1 MCGIGG
7 LLRLDQGIKDEHIRL
22 IEQLKHRGPD
32 GNNFY
37 LDEEQNIALVHSRL
51 SIIDLKG
58 GLQPMS
64 NTSKRKWITYN
75 GELYNFQSIK
85 EELKRDGY
93 AFSTSSDT
101 EVILA
106 AYEKWG
112 KDCVCKFRGMFAFC
126 ILDYDKRELFLARDH
141 FGIKPLYY
149 YLDNKVFAFSSELY
163 GLTDIGL
170 HLSYNFRAIDSY
182 LGLQYIPGTE
192 TAYSET
198 KKIGPAQSL
207 SISFDLKNIREETY
221 WEFNYSQSLTLSKD
235 EWMERVEAALEDSV
249 QAHLVSDVPY
259 GAFLSGGIDSTL
271 IATYMTKVLRR
282 PIKTFTIGFEDN
294 DYSETKYALQVAKQ
308 LGTEHYC
315 EIIKPDALE
324 ILPSL
329 VKHYGEPFG
338 DSSAIPTYYVS
349 KLAREHVPMVLSGDG
364 SDEAF
369 LGYQTYPKWNSFNQ
383 YQNVS
388 NFKRPFHPFLSMIL
402 PVRYPP
408 RNSYQ
413 GWIEINRYMPYSLR
427 RELWKGDLQ
436 KYAVWNNP
444 EFDSLFARM
453 NDQGIVRQAQYAD
466 LKTYLPNDILTKV
479 DRASMMHGLEVRTPF
494 VDMEIWKLISGMP
507 VDINLDVRNG
517 SGKKIL
523 KNLLRKLYPEDFVS
537 RPKQGFSIPLTDW
550 LSIPKMKQRMQSLHD
565 SNSGLL
571 DFFNR
576 SAIKKV
582 VEGKNGKYSWLLLIL
597 DEWLKLC
604 KEKRK

>member
-1 MCGIGG
+1 M
-7 LLRLDQGIKDEHIRL
+7 DQGIKDEHLRL
-22 IEQLKHRGPD
+22 IEQLEHRGPD

-64 NTSKRKWITYN
+64 NAAKTKWITYN
-75 GELYNFQSIK
+75 GELYNFQSIRG
-85 EELKRDGY
+85 ELSGEGY
-93 AFSTSSDT
+93 VFRTSSDT

-112 KDCVCKFRGMFAFC
+112 KGCLCKFRGMFAFC
-126 ILDYDKRELFLARDH
+126 ILDYDTRELFLARDH

-149 YLDNKVFAFSSELY
+149 YLDNRVFAFSSELY

-192 TAYSET
+192 TAYSEI
-198 KKIGPAQSL
+198 KKMGPAQSL
-207 SISFDLKNIREETY
+207 SIGFDLKTVREETY
-221 WEFNYSQSLTLSKD
+221 WEFNYSQSLILSTG

-282 PIKTFTIGFEDN
+282 SIKTFTIGFEDN
-294 DYSETKYALQVAKQ
+294 AYSETKYASRVAKQ
-308 LGTEHYC
+308 LGAEHYF

-369 LGYQTYPKWNSFNQ
+369 LGYQSYSKWNSFNQ
-383 YQNVS
+383 YQNVT
-388 NFKRPFHPFLSMIL
+388 NFKRPFHPFLSMIS

-408 RNSYQ
+408 RNSYH

-427 RELWKGDLQ
+427 KELWKGDLQ

-453 NDQGIVRQAQYAD
+453 DDQGIIRQAQYAD

-494 VDMEIWKLISGMP
+494 VDIEIWKLISGMP
-507 VDINLDVRNG
+507 VDVNLDVRNG
-517 SGKKIL
+517 SGKNIL
-523 KNLLRKLYPEDFVS
+523 KNLLRKHYPEDFVS

-550 LSIPKMKQRMQSLHD
+550 LSTPKMKQRMQSLYD

-571 DFFNR
+571 DFFNG
-576 SAIKKV
+576 SAIRKV
-582 VEGKNGKYSWLLLIL
+582 VESKNGKYSWLLLVL
-597 DEWLKLC
+597 DEWLKSC